1 MTSDKIT
8 LCMLIFDIGVEL
20 IIFNVL
26 TDNALVCVL
35 LTFET
40 IRLIGGLNLWSS
52 VLSDTLL
59 PYIH

>member
-8 LCMLIFDIGVEL
+8 LSMVIFDVGVEL
-20 IIFNVL
+20 IIFKVL
-26 TDNALVCVL
+26 TDNTLVCVL

>member
-8 LCMLIFDIGVEL
+8 LSMLIFDVGVEL

-26 TDNALVCVL
+26 TDNALFCVL

>member
-26 TDNALVCVL
+26 TDNALFCVL

-52 VLSDTLL
+52 VLADTLL

>member
-8 LCMLIFDIGVEL
+8 LSMVIFDVGVEL

-26 TDNALVCVL
+26 TDNALFCVL

-40 IRLIGGLNLWSS
+40 IRLIGGLNLCSS